1 VKVIVAQKIRHP
13 LISLDNQ
20 EGENLHLGILSAST
34 SDELQLLLTIRL
46 EEDRR
51 RLVSFRSPHQARSY
65 KSRIVAP
72 LSVATTALF
81 WFYGPTA
88 IAQGVLEFQTAQN
101 SETEVTA
108 QNKLFV
114 NPNQGNDSSGNGSES
129 APFKTITQ
137 ALRQAKPNS
146 TIRLSPGTYSAET
159 GESFPLMLKPQVTL
173 EGDTSTRGRGIIIQ
187 GGGVYL
193 SRTSAR
199 QNVGLVAADGAT
211 LSGVTLTNDN
221 TSGYALW
228 IESASM
234 EVTDNTF
241 TGSGHDGISVV
252 GNSAPRIRGNHFVE
266 NGANGITIYGT
277 SRPQLVENVFE
288 RTGFG
293 INIGQ
298 KAEPILTGN
307 QVRQNRDGVVIH
319 GFARPV
325 LRNNQI
331 ESNQDNGVVAVGN
344 SRPDMGTSGNPGGN
358 VVRNNG
364 QMDINGS
371 ATKEIIPAFGN
382 QVASDRTSGRL
393 DLNGTLNP
401 NLSAPVATAPP
412 RPLPLP
418 AATPAPTPPP
428 TPASFPSPTA
438 ATPQPNPPLSA
449 TVSLSVPAPGEGIAI
464 PVPPPQTGTAPAPRT
479 PAPAPAIG
487 NRSGDTLP
495 NLLPVPNAT
504 PPLGNGGAGVPVVG
518 VPSGGAGN
526 GPPSPP
532 SHAAAL
538 GLRYRVIVNATSSRD
553 QARVRRV
560 VSDAFRTQINGRMV
574 MQVGA
579 FATQDKVDE
588 MMQLLQRNGLTGVVV
603 NIE

>member
-1 VKVIVAQKIRHP
+1 M
-13 LISLDNQ
+13 
-20 EGENLHLGILSAST
+20 
-34 SDELQLLLTIRL
+34 
-46 EEDRR
+46 
-51 RLVSFRSPHQARSY
+51 SFRSPHQSHSDKY
-65 KSRIVAP
+65 RILVP
-72 LSVATTALF
+72 LGVATTALF
-81 WFYGPTA
+81 WFYGSTA
-88 IAQGVLEFQTAQN
+88 IAQNVPEFQTAQN
-101 SETEVTA
+101 SGTEVASQT
-108 QNKLFV
+108 QLFV
-114 NPNQGNDSSGNGSES
+114 NPTQGNDSSGNGSES

-137 ALRQAKPNS
+137 ALRQAKPNT
-146 TIRLSPGTYSAET
+146 TIRLSPGTYSAES
-159 GESFPLMLKPQVTL
+159 GESFPLILKPQVAL
-173 EGDTSTRGRGIIIQ
+173 EGDTSNRGRGIIIR
-187 GGGVYL
+187 GGGLYL

-199 QNVGLVAADGAT
+199 QNVGLVAADGARV
-211 LSGVTLTNDN
+211 SGITLTNDN

-228 IESASM
+228 VESASM

-241 TGSGHDGISVV
+241 TRSGHDGISVV
-252 GNSAPRIRGNHFVE
+252 GNSAPTIRSNHFVE

-293 INIGQ
+293 ISIGQ

-319 GFARPV
+319 GTARPV

-344 SRPDMGTSGNPGGN
+344 SRPDMGTSGDPGGN

-364 QMDINGS
+364 QMDINCS
-371 ATKEIIPAFGN
+371 ATKEIVPAFGN

-393 DLNGTLNP
+393 DLNGTLAP
-401 NLSAPVATAPP
+401 VASAPVTSTPP

-418 AATPAPTPPP
+418 LPRPAGTPAPTPPA

-438 ATPQPNPPLSA
+438 TTPQPPPPLSA
-449 TVSLSVPAPGEGIAI
+449 TVSLPVPTPGQGIPI
-464 PVPPPQTGTAPAPRT
+464 PVPPPQTGTAPAPRP

-487 NRSGDTLP
+487 NRPGDTLP
-495 NLLPVPNAT
+495 NLLPVPDGN
-504 PPLGNGGAGVPVVG
+504 PPIGNGGAGVPVVG
-518 VPSGGAGN
+518 APSGGAGN
-526 GPPSPP
+526 GPPTPP
-532 SHAAAL
+532 SRAAAL
-538 GLRYRVIVNATSSRD
+538 GLRYRVIVNATSSSD

-560 VSDAFRTQINGRMV
+560 VSDAFRTRINGRMV

-588 MMQLLQRNGLTGVVV
+588 MMQLLQRNGLTGVVLD
-603 NIE
+603 IE

>member
-1 VKVIVAQKIRHP
+1 M
-13 LISLDNQ
+13 
-20 EGENLHLGILSAST
+20 
-34 SDELQLLLTIRL
+34 
-46 EEDRR
+46 
-51 RLVSFRSPHQARSY
+51 SFRSPHQWRSY
-65 KSRIVAP
+65 QYRIVAQ
-72 LSVATTALF
+72 LGVAMTALF
-81 WFYGPTA
+81 WFNGPTA
-88 IAQGVLEFQTAQN
+88 IAQSVPELQTAQN
-101 SETEVTA
+101 SGAEVASQT
-108 QNKLFV
+108 QLFV
-114 NPNQGNDSSGNGSES
+114 NPTRGNDSSGDGSES

-137 ALRQAKPNS
+137 ALRQAKPNT

-173 EGDTSTRGRGIIIQ
+173 QGDASSRGRGIIIQ
-187 GGGVYL
+187 GGGLYL
-193 SRTSAR
+193 SRSSAR
-199 QNVGLVAADGAT
+199 QNVGLVAAQGAS
-211 LSGVTLTNDN
+211 LSGVTLTNSN

-241 TGSGHDGISVV
+241 TGNGHDGISVV
-252 GNSAPRIRGNHFVE
+252 GNSASIIRGNHFVE

-319 GFARPV
+319 GTARPV

-393 DLNGTLNP
+393 DLNGTLAAVA
-401 NLSAPVATAPP
+401 SAPVAPEPP
-412 RPLPLP
+412 RPLPRP
-418 AATPAPTPPP
+418 AATPAPTPTA
-428 TPASFPSPTA
+428 TPASFPNPTA
-438 ATPQPNPPLSA
+438 TTPQPPLSA
-449 TVSLSVPAPGEGIAI
+449 TVSLPVPEPGEGISI
-464 PVPPPQTGTAPAPRT
+464 PVPPPQTGTAAPTPAPASRT
-479 PAPAPAIG
+479 PAPATAIG
-487 NRSGDTLP
+487 NRPGDTLP
-495 NLLPVPNAT
+495 NLLPVPDGN
-504 PPLGNGGAGVPVVG
+504 PPIGNGGAGVPVVG
-518 VPSGGAGN
+518 VPSGAAGN

-532 SHAAAL
+532 SRAAAL
-538 GLRYRVIVNATSSRD
+538 GLRYRVIVNATSSSE
-553 QARVRRV
+553 QARVRRI

-588 MMQLLQRNGLTGVVV
+588 MMQLLQRNGLTGVVLD
-603 NIE
+603 IE

>member
-1 VKVIVAQKIRHP
+1 M
-13 LISLDNQ
+13 
-20 EGENLHLGILSAST
+20 
-34 SDELQLLLTIRL
+34 
-46 EEDRR
+46 
-51 RLVSFRSPHQARSY
+51 SFRSPHQSRSY
-65 KSRIVAP
+65 QYRILAQ
-72 LSVATTALF
+72 LGVATTALF

-88 IAQGVLEFQTAQN
+88 IAQGIPELQTAQN
-101 SETEVTA
+101 SGTEVASQT
-108 QNKLFV
+108 QLFV
-114 NPNQGNDSSGNGSES
+114 NPTRGNDTGNGSES

-137 ALRQAKPNS
+137 ALRQAQPNT
-146 TIRLSPGTYSAET
+146 TIRLSPGTYSADT
-159 GESFPLMLKPQVTL
+159 GESFPLILKPQVTL
-173 EGDTSTRGRGIIIQ
+173 QGDTSTRGRGIIIQ
-187 GGGVYL
+187 GGGLYL

-199 QNVGLVAADGAT
+199 QNVGLVAADRARV
-211 LSGVTLTNDN
+211 SGITLTNNN

-252 GNSAPRIRGNHFVE
+252 GNSAPTIRGNHFVE

-277 SRPQLVENVFE
+277 SRPELVENVFE

-293 INIGQ
+293 ISIGQ
-298 KAEPILTGN
+298 RAQPILRGN

-319 GFARPV
+319 GSSRPV

-331 ESNQDNGVVAVGN
+331 EGNQDNGVVAVGD
-344 SRPDMGTSGNPGGN
+344 SRPDLGTSGDPGGN

-371 ATKEIIPAFGN
+371 TTKEIIPAFGN

-393 DLNGTLNP
+393 DLNGTINP
-401 NLSAPVATAPP
+401 NLSAPVVSAPP

-418 AATPAPTPPP
+418 RPAANPAPTPPA

-438 ATPQPNPPLSA
+438 TPPESPPPLSA
-449 TVSLSVPAPGEGIAI
+449 NVSLPVPAPGEGIPI
-464 PVPPPQTGTAPAPRT
+464 PVPPPQTGTAPTPTPAPRP

-487 NRSGDTLP
+487 NRPGDTLP

-504 PPLGNGGAGVPVVG
+504 PPLGNGGGGVPVVG
-518 VPSGGAGN
+518 APSGGPGN

-532 SHAAAL
+532 SRASAL
-538 GLRYRVIVNATSSRD
+538 GLRYRVIVNATSSSD

-560 VSDAFRTQINGRMV
+560 VSDAFRTRINGRMV

-588 MMQLLQRNGLTGVVV
+588 MMQLLQRNGLTGVVMD
-603 NIE
+603 IE

>member
-1 VKVIVAQKIRHP
+1 M
-13 LISLDNQ
+13 
-20 EGENLHLGILSAST
+20 
-34 SDELQLLLTIRL
+34 
-46 EEDRR
+46 
-51 RLVSFRSPHQARSY
+51 SFRSPHQSSSAKY
-65 KSRIVAP
+65 RILAQLGVAM
-72 LSVATTALF
+72 TALF

-88 IAQGVLEFQTAQN
+88 IAQGVPELQTAQN
-101 SETEVTA
+101 SGTEVAGQT
-108 QNKLFV
+108 QLFV
-114 NPNQGNDSSGNGSES
+114 NPTRGNDTGNGSES

-137 ALRQAKPNS
+137 ALRQAKPNT

-159 GESFPLMLKPQVTL
+159 GESFPLILKPQVTL
-173 EGDTSTRGRGIIIQ
+173 QGDASTRGRGIIIQ
-187 GGGVYL
+187 GGGLYL

-199 QNVGLVAADGAT
+199 QNVGLVAANGAT
-211 LSGVTLTNDN
+211 LSGVTLTNNN

-228 IESASM
+228 VESASM
-234 EVTDNTF
+234 EVANNTF

-252 GNSAPRIRGNHFVE
+252 GNSAPTIRGNHFVE

-277 SRPQLVENVFE
+277 SRPELVENVFE

-293 INIGQ
+293 ITIGQ
-298 KAEPILTGN
+298 RSEPILTGN

-319 GFARPV
+319 GTARPV

-358 VVRNNG
+358 VLRNNG

-418 AATPAPTPPP
+418 VATPAPTPPA

-438 ATPQPNPPLSA
+438 STPPPPLSA
-449 TVSLSVPAPGEGIAI
+449 TVSLPVPAPGEGIAI
-464 PVPPPQTGTAPAPRT
+464 PVPPPQTGTAPAPRP

-487 NRSGDTLP
+487 NRPGDTLP
-495 NLLPVPNAT
+495 NLLPVPDGN

-518 VPSGGAGN
+518 APSGSAGN
-526 GPPSPP
+526 GPPTPP
-532 SHAAAL
+532 SRAAAL
-538 GLRYRVIVNATSSRD
+538 GLRYRVIVNATSSSD

-588 MMQLLQRNGLTGVVV
+588 MMQLLQRNGLTGVVLD
-603 NIE
+603 IE

>member
-1 VKVIVAQKIRHP
+1 M
-13 LISLDNQ
+13 
-20 EGENLHLGILSAST
+20 
-34 SDELQLLLTIRL
+34 
-46 EEDRR
+46 
-51 RLVSFRSPHQARSY
+51 SFRSPHQSHSY
-65 KSRIVAP
+65 KYRLVAQ
-72 LSVATTALF
+72 LGVATTALF

-88 IAQGVLEFQTAQN
+88 IAQGVPEFQTAQN
-101 SETEVTA
+101 SGAEVA
-108 QNKLFV
+108 SQNQLFV
-114 NPNQGNDSSGNGSES
+114 NPTQGNDSTGNGSES

-137 ALRQAKPNS
+137 ALRQAKPNT

-159 GESFPLMLKPQVTL
+159 GESFPLMLKPQVAL
-173 EGDTSTRGRGIIIQ
+173 EGDTSSRGRGIIIQ
-187 GGGVYL
+187 GGGLYL

-199 QNVGLVAADGAT
+199 QNVGLVAADGARV
-211 LSGVTLTNDN
+211 SGITLTNNN

-228 IESASM
+228 VESASM
-234 EVTDNTF
+234 EVTANTF

-252 GNSAPRIRGNHFVE
+252 GNGAPTIRGNHFVE

-298 KAEPILTGN
+298 KSEPILTGN

-319 GFARPV
+319 GSARPV

-331 ESNQDNGVVAVGN
+331 ETNQENGVVAVGN
-344 SRPDMGTSGNPGGN
+344 SRPDMGTSGDPGGN

-364 QMDINGS
+364 LMDINGS

-393 DLNGTLNP
+393 DLNGTINP

-418 AATPAPTPPP
+418 SATPAPRPPA

-438 ATPQPNPPLSA
+438 TTPPSPPPLSA
-449 TVSLSVPAPGEGIAI
+449 AASLPVPAPGEAIPI
-464 PVPPPQTGTAPAPRT
+464 PVPPPQTATAPRPPAPRP

-487 NRSGDTLP
+487 NRPGDTLP
-495 NLLPVPNAT
+495 NLLPVPDAT
-504 PPLGNGGAGVPVVG
+504 PPIGNGGAGVPVVG
-518 VPSGGAGN
+518 APSGGAGN

-532 SHAAAL
+532 SRAAAL
-538 GLRYRVIVNATSSRD
+538 GLRYRVIVNATSSSE
-553 QARVRRV
+553 QARVRRI

-588 MMQLLQRNGLTGVVV
+588 MMQLLQRNGLTGVVL

>member
-1 VKVIVAQKIRHP
+1 M
-13 LISLDNQ
+13 
-20 EGENLHLGILSAST
+20 
-34 SDELQLLLTIRL
+34 
-46 EEDRR
+46 
-51 RLVSFRSPHQARSY
+51 
-65 KSRIVAP
+65 
-72 LSVATTALF
+72 F

-88 IAQGVLEFQTAQN
+88 IAQGVPEFQTAQN
-101 SETEVTA
+101 SEAEVA
-108 QNKLFV
+108 SQNQLFV
-114 NPNQGNDSSGNGSES
+114 NPAQGNDTSGNGSES

-137 ALRQAKPNS
+137 ALRQAKPNT
-146 TIRLSPGTYSAET
+146 TIRLGPGTYSAET
-159 GESFPLMLKPQVTL
+159 GESFPLMLKPQVAL
-173 EGDTSTRGRGIIIQ
+173 EGDPSNRGRGIIIQ
-187 GGGVYL
+187 GGGPYL
-193 SRTSAR
+193 SRSSAR
-199 QNVGLVAADGAT
+199 QNVALVAADGAS
-211 LSGVTLTNDN
+211 LSGITLTNDN
-221 TSGYALW
+221 SSGYALW

-234 EVTDNTF
+234 EVTGNTF

-252 GNSAPRIRGNHFVE
+252 GNSAPTIRGNHFVE

-298 KAEPILTGN
+298 KSEPILTGN

-319 GFARPV
+319 GSARPV

-331 ESNQDNGVVAVGN
+331 EINEENGVVAVGN
-344 SRPDMGTSGNPGGN
+344 SRPDMGTSGDPGGN

-364 QMDINGS
+364 LMDINGS

-393 DLNGTLNP
+393 DLNGTINP
-401 NLSAPVATAPP
+401 NLSAPVATTPP

-418 AATPAPTPPP
+418 LATPAPTPAA

-438 ATPQPNPPLSA
+438 TTPPSPPPLSA
-449 TVSLSVPAPGEGIAI
+449 TVSLPVPAPGEAIPI
-464 PVPPPQTGTAPAPRT
+464 PVPPPQTATAPRPPAPRP

-487 NRSGDTLP
+487 NRPGDTLP
-495 NLLPVPNAT
+495 NLLPVPDAT
-504 PPLGNGGAGVPVVG
+504 PPIGNGGAGVPVVG
-518 VPSGGAGN
+518 APSGGAGN

-532 SHAAAL
+532 SRAAAL
-538 GLRYRVIVNATSSRD
+538 GLRYRVIVNATSSSE
-553 QARVRRV
+553 QARVRRI

-588 MMQLLQRNGLTGVVV
+588 MMQLLQRNGLTGVVL

>member
-1 VKVIVAQKIRHP
+1 M
-13 LISLDNQ
+13 
-20 EGENLHLGILSAST
+20 
-34 SDELQLLLTIRL
+34 
-46 EEDRR
+46 
-51 RLVSFRSPHQARSY
+51 SFRSPHQSHSY
-65 KSRIVAP
+65 QYRIVAP
-72 LSVATTALF
+72 LGIATTALF

-88 IAQGVLEFQTAQN
+88 IAQSIPEFQTAQN
-101 SETEVTA
+101 SGSEVALQT
-108 QNKLFV
+108 QLFV
-114 NPNQGNDSSGNGSES
+114 NPTQGNDSSGNGSES

-137 ALRQAKPNS
+137 ALRQAKPNT
-146 TIRLSPGTYSAET
+146 TIRLSPGTYSAES
-159 GESFPLMLKPQVTL
+159 GESFPLMLKPQVAL
-173 EGDTSTRGRGIIIQ
+173 EGDTSTRGRGILIQ
-187 GGGVYL
+187 GGGLYL

-199 QNVGLVAADGAT
+199 QNVGLVAADGAKV
-211 LSGVTLTNDN
+211 SGITLTNNN

-228 IESASM
+228 VESASM

-252 GNSAPRIRGNHFVE
+252 GNGAPTIRGNHFVE

-277 SRPQLVENVFE
+277 SRPQLVENIFE

-319 GFARPV
+319 GSARPV

-331 ESNQDNGVVAVGN
+331 EINEENGVVAVGN
-344 SRPDMGTSGNPGGN
+344 SRPDMGTSGDPGGN

-393 DLNGTLNP
+393 DLNGTLAP
-401 NLSAPVATAPP
+401 VASAPVVSTPP
-412 RPLPLP
+412 RPLPLPLPRP
-418 AATPAPTPPP
+418 AATPAPTPPA

-438 ATPQPNPPLSA
+438 TTPQPPLSA
-449 TVSLSVPAPGEGIAI
+449 SVSLPVPAPGEGISI
-464 PVPPPQTGTAPAPRT
+464 PVPPPQTGTARTPAPAPRT
-479 PAPAPAIG
+479 PAPATAIG
-487 NRSGDTLP
+487 NRPGDTLP
-495 NLLPVPNAT
+495 NLLPVPDAT
-504 PPLGNGGAGVPVVG
+504 PPIGNGGAGVPVVG
-518 VPSGGAGN
+518 APSGGAGN

-532 SHAAAL
+532 SRAAAL
-538 GLRYRVIVNATSSRD
+538 GLRYRVIVNATSSSD
-553 QARVRRV
+553 QARVRRI

-588 MMQLLQRNGLTGVVV
+588 MMQLLQRNGLTGVVLD
-603 NIE
+603 IE

>member
-1 VKVIVAQKIRHP
+1 M
-13 LISLDNQ
+13 
-20 EGENLHLGILSAST
+20 
-34 SDELQLLLTIRL
+34 IRL
-46 EEDRR
+46 GEDRR
-51 RLVSFRSPHQARSY
+51 RVVSFRSPHQWRSY
-65 KSRIVAP
+65 QYRIVAQ
-72 LSVATTALF
+72 LGVAMTALF

-88 IAQGVLEFQTAQN
+88 IAQGIPELQTAQN
-101 SETEVTA
+101 SGAEVASPT
-108 QNKLFV
+108 QLFV
-114 NPNQGNDSSGNGSES
+114 NPTGGNDSSGDGSES

-137 ALRQAKPNS
+137 ALRQAKPNT
-146 TIRLSPGTYSAET
+146 TIRLSPGTYSTET
-159 GESFPLMLKPQVTL
+159 GESFPLILKPQVTL
-173 EGDTSTRGRGIIIQ
+173 QGDTSTRGRGIIIQ
-187 GGGVYL
+187 GGGLYL
-193 SRTSAR
+193 SRSSAR
-199 QNVGLVAADGAT
+199 QNVGLVAADGAS

-252 GNSAPRIRGNHFVE
+252 GNSAPIIRGNHFVE

-319 GFARPV
+319 GTARPV

-331 ESNQDNGVVAVGN
+331 ETNQDNGVVAVGN
-344 SRPDMGTSGNPGGN
+344 SRPDMGTSGDPGGN

-393 DLNGTLNP
+393 DLNGTLAP
-401 NLSAPVATAPP
+401 VASAPVAPAPP
-412 RPLPLP
+412 RPLPLPRP
-418 AATPAPTPPP
+418 AATPAPTPPA

-438 ATPQPNPPLSA
+438 TTPQPPLSA
-449 TVSLSVPAPGEGIAI
+449 TVSLPVPAPGEAIPI
-464 PVPPPQTGTAPAPRT
+464 PVPPPQTATAPAPAPRT

-487 NRSGDTLP
+487 NRPGDTLP
-495 NLLPVPNAT
+495 NLLPVPDGN
-504 PPLGNGGAGVPVVG
+504 PPIGNWGAGVPVVSA
-518 VPSGGAGN
+518 PSGGAGN

-538 GLRYRVIVNATSSRD
+538 GLRYRVIVNATSSSE
-553 QARVRRV
+553 QARVRRI
-560 VSDAFRTQINGRMV
+560 VSDAFRTRINGRMV

-579 FATQDKVDE
+579 FATQEKVDE
-588 MMQLLQRNGLTGVVV
+588 MMQLLQRNGLTGVVLD
-603 NIE
+603 IE